1 MADFDLSRASWRKST
16 RSGGNNGGGEC
27 VEVAALLGAQIAVR
41 DSKHPAQQP
50 IVITAA
56 AMRTFIA
63 SLRP

>member
-1 MADFDLSRASWRKST
+1 MQSALDRLIWRKSSF
-16 RSGGNNGGGEC
+16 SGSSNGGGQC
-27 VEVAALLGAQIAVR
+27 IEVAALPGAQIAVR